1 MKIYPLRV
9 GRVVESTVTLSVDL
23 TVDPFGTPVPLF
35 AS

>member
-1 MKIYPLRV
+1 MKIYPSRV

-23 TVDPFGTPVPLF
+23 TVVPSGAPVPLF